1 MRVLPISALALAVT
15 MSVTGAAVAESPDLE
30 TLSECSDRA
39 WAEGIAAWAD
49 YAFDRHVTRRSL
61 DNNGKETFRQEM
73 RFRLTPSG
81 EAFDERLVEIDGR
94 QPTAKEV
101 AEHREKARFSKH
113 YQQAEELELDNP
125 LGENLALLPL
135 LREQDYRITGED
147 EVDGVPC
154 TRVEFDARSEAG
166 GGSVREQMLRAV
178 KGSGCFS
185 IDGCHLVVFEMET
198 VRPLKES
205 PLKLERLHLSFAG
218 QPVEHGWLLEVVEVE
233 SDFSVLGKKFR
244 KLNSYG
250 YSNFRHQP

>member
-1 MRVLPISALALAVT
+1 MRILPISALALAVT
-15 MSVTGAAVAESPDLE
+15 MSVTGAGVAEPPDLE

-61 DNNGKETFRQEM
+61 DIKGKETFRQEM
-73 RFRLTPSG
+73 RFRLTPKG
-81 EAFDERLVEIDGR
+81 GAFDERLVEIDGR

-101 AEHREKARFSKH
+101 AEHRDKARFSKH

-135 LREQDYRITGED
+135 LREQDYRITGEG

-154 TRVEFDARSEAG
+154 TRVEFDARSETG
-166 GGSVREQMLRAV
+166 RGSVREQMLRAV

-185 IDGCHLVVFEMET
+185 ADGCHLLVFDMET

-218 QPVEHGWLLEVVEVE
+218 QPVEHGWLLKAVEVE
-233 SDFSVLGKKFR
+233 SDFSVWGKKFR
-244 KLNSYG
+244 KLNFYG
-250 YSNFRHQP
+250 YSNFRHLP